1 MAWEPAEKA
10 WQYELLDRMK
20 PGVDLVQLERSLR
33 MTPTERLEALHGLA
47 EFAEEV
53 RRGRDRLPKAP

>member
-1 MAWEPAEKA
+1 MRWDPGEEA
-10 WQYELLDRMK
+10 WQYRLLDQLP
-20 PGVDLVQLERSLR
+20 PGLDKAQLERSLR
-33 MTPTERLEALHGLA
+33 MTITERLEAVRKMA